1 MRSWLLRGLIFAFAM
16 VVLRL
21 IQGKMINTWESQAQL
36 ISIVLVLIFAI
47 AAVIWG
53 YFDGRSDAAAQPDP
67 DRRRDLAMTWLL
79 AGLVAGILSGAVAWL
94 ISLFYKDIY
103 AASILNEVTTFAA
116 FTALL
121 VFLGGI
127 TGASVGRYLIDRAGA
142 YTPHHGHVGEERV
155 DTDVFAAV
163 RSDEAAAAEGGTRT
177 HQEPKAVA
185 TAEREEYGSPEAYSK
200 EADETAEATEEVPT
214 TEREVER
221 DKD

>member
-21 IQGKMINTWESQAQL
+21 VQGAMINTWESRAQL
-36 ISIVLVLIFAI
+36 ISIVLVVIFAI

-53 YFDGRSDAAAQPDP
+53 FFDGRSDAQAQPDP

-94 ISLFYKDIY
+94 ISLFYKNIY
-103 AASILNEVTTFAA
+103 AASLLNEITTFAA

-121 VFLGGI
+121 VFIMATIGV
-127 TGASVGRYLIDRAGA
+127 AVGRFLVDRRYNREHPVPTHEGSGS
-142 YTPHHGHVGEERV
+142 P

-163 RSDEAAAAEGGTRT
+163 KEDDTT
-177 HQEPKAVA
+177 HEMPA
-185 TAEREEYGSPEAYSK
+185 R
-200 EADETAEATEEVPT
+200 
-214 TEREVER
+214 
-221 DKD
+221 